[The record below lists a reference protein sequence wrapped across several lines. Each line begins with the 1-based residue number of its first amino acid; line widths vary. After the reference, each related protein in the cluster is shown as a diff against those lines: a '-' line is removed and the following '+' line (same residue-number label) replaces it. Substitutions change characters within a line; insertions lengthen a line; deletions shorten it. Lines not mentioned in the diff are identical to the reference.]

1 MKSIQFFLV
10 ILSTGILF
18 SCLPIERKPPE
29 ATMSDSAAS
38 VNNEDPVVAEPDS
51 GRFNIQPK
59 DSAIKIARIIQTG
72 KTRPAEIVEFA
83 KTLIGVPYKYAS
95 ANPSEGFDCSG
106 FITHVFNHFKINVPR
121 SSIDFTNVGREID
134 PTKALPGD
142 LVLFT
147 GTDSTLRVVGHMGII
162 ISNDNGNLEFIH
174 SSSGKANG
182 VVITPLQRSYKNRFE
197 KIIRVFPDEAF

>member
-1 MKSIQFFLV
+1 
-10 ILSTGILF
+10 
-18 SCLPIERKPPE
+18 
-29 ATMSDSAAS
+29 MSDSAAS